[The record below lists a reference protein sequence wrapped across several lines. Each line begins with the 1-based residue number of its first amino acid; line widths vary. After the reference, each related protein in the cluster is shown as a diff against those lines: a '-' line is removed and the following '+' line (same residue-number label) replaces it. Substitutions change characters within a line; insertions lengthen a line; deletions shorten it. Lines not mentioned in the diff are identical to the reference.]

1 MQESS
6 GEVIQYIPST
16 KFVFHTCPVCESLA
30 AFPEKSKKPSYFEKI
45 KDYLTS
51 LEKESLVEE
60 QK

>member
-6 GEVIQYIPST
+6 GEVIHYTPST

-30 AFPEKSKKPSYFEKI
+30 TFPEKSKKPSYFEKI
-45 KDYLTS
+45 KEYLTS